1 MKKAMVLFNT
11 SPITEPRPRKP
22 LGFNP
27 GMNRPTLFGAGA
39 QGYPFSDKIFILC
52 LLYDEY
58 LYIDS
63 YAILLVRA

>member
-1 MKKAMVLFNT
+1 MWGIL
-11 SPITEPRPRKP
+11 S
-22 LGFNP
+22 GFNP
-27 GMNRPTLFGAGA
+27 GMNPQRGHGRPTLFGAGA

-63 YAILLVRA
+63 YAILLMRA